1 MQWEIVPEESS
12 NENCS
17 EKLMKIPR
25 VISVT
30 EPLFVVAAEL
40 KLNFPKPYEWVP
52 GGKKCLFFGKYD
64 VLCFLKTPGL
74 IFALLLY

>member
-40 KLNFPKPYEWVP
+40 KLNFPKTVQV
-52 GGKKCLFFGKYD
+52 GTRG
-64 VLCFLKTPGL
+64 
-74 IFALLLY
+74 